1 MKNSFIISLVG
12 FLIEKEYFNLISPET
27 GELDFS
33 SGTTSLIK
41 DFHGTS
47 VLLEIIDAD
56 RMDTRQVVMSMEHGT
71 ALINNING
79 QNATMFKLFLF
90 ENQPDTEKLE
100 IISRGQ
106 AEITAER
113 KFLRA
118 FSVNCSEGTIQKHFT
133 VPAFDANIVRT
144 VKGFFSKKLD
154 KSGATIE
161 DIHSL
166 LEKRKK
172 DYEIQLKVKKPW
184 LTYGLIVINII
195 VWLIIKLVSIKSG
208 QSYSNLLDPF
218 GAKIN
223 SYILQGQYWRFF
235 TPMFLHANE
244 IHLAVNC
251 YSLFIVGSQVEK
263 LFGRGRFAFIYLFSG
278 ILGNIVSFA
287 FSINAAVGA
296 SGAIFGLMGAMLF
309 FAFKRP
315 SLLKSGFGANLVTTV
330 VINLVYGFMNSQIDN
345 NAHLGGFA
353 GGFLTT
359 GIVYNSKQETSRDRL
374 VKAVSLIMAVII
386 TIAAALYGFTNQNNK
401 IVPMLTELQT
411 FEIQENW
418 AQAEKLGENIMDLK
432 PSSKNIRTSV
442 LWSITRAEINQ
453 RKYQEGIPHAEQ
465 LAKISPVDGHFLLGF
480 MYFNSAQ
487 YDAARE
493 HLQKAKEL
501 ESPYIDT
508 INQMLSKIEA
518 PAK

>member
-1 MKNSFIISLVG
+1 MKNSLITSLVG
-12 FLIEKEYFNLISPET
+12 YLIEKEYFNLISPET
-27 GELDFS
+27 EELDFS

-56 RMDTRQVVMSMEHGT
+56 RMDSLQIAMSMEHGT

-79 QNATMFKLFLF
+79 RNATMFKLFLF
-90 ENQPDTEKLE
+90 ENQPDTEKLD
-100 IISRGQ
+100 IISKGQ
-106 AEITAER
+106 ADITSER
-113 KFLRA
+113 KFLKA
-118 FSVNCSEGTIQKHFT
+118 FSVNASEGTVQKHFK

-154 KSGATIE
+154 KNGVTVE
-161 DIHSL
+161 DIQKL
-166 LEKRKK
+166 IENRKK
-172 DYEIQLKVKKPW
+172 DYEIQLKVKKTW
-184 LTYGLIVINII
+184 LTYGIIVINIV
-195 VWLIIKLVSIKSG
+195 VWLIIKLVSIRTG
-208 QSYSNLLDPF
+208 QSYSDLLVPF

-235 TPMFLHANE
+235 TPMFLHADE

-278 ILGNIVSFA
+278 MLGNIVSLA
-287 FSINAAVGA
+287 FSINVAVGA

-309 FAFKRP
+309 FALKRP
-315 SLLKSGFGANLVTTV
+315 SLLKSSFGANLITTV
-330 VINLVYGFMNSQIDN
+330 VINLAYGFMNSRIDN

-359 GIVYNSKQETSRDRL
+359 GIVYNSKEETSRDRL
-374 VKAVSLIMAVII
+374 VKVVSLIMAVIV
-386 TIAAALYGFTNQNNK
+386 TMAATLYGFNNQNSK
-401 IVPMLTELQT
+401 IVPILTEMQT
-411 FEIQENW
+411 FETQENW
-418 AQAEKLGENIMDLK
+418 AQAEKLGEDIMDLS
-432 PSSKNIRTSV
+432 PSSKNIRTSM

-453 RKYQEGIPHAEQ
+453 QKYQEGMPHAEQ
-465 LAKISPVDGHFLLGF
+465 LVKISPVDGHFLLGF
-480 MYFNSAQ
+480 IYFNTAQ

-508 INQMLSKIEA
+508 INQMLSNIESLQ
-518 PAK
+518 K